1 MNIFLILILFVY
13 NYVVLLFPQVQKTS
27 EIRLKHLTTACDEV
41 TKFEEELS
49 KFDEW
54 LTQSCKEL
62 DRQEELIR
70 DLDNFSR
77 VMEQQKVEYSQG
89 EPLLKKIKSYSYRSD
104 CIVGRNLRVKS
115 THTLKEE
122 AG

>member
-1 MNIFLILILFVY
+1 MVLIY
-13 NYVVLLFPQVQKTS
+13 NVVLLFPQVQKTS

-77 VMEQQKVEYSQG
+77 VMEQQKVKYSQG
-89 EPLLKKIKSYSYRSD
+89 EPLLKKIKSYSYK
-104 CIVGRNLRVKS
+104 IV
-115 THTLKEE
+115 
-122 AG
+122 

>member
-1 MNIFLILILFVY
+1 M
-13 NYVVLLFPQVQKTS
+13 LFPQVQKTS

-77 VMEQQKVEYSQG
+77 VMEQQKVEYSQE
-89 EPLLKKIKSYSYRSD
+89 EPLLKKSD
-104 CIVGRNLRVKS
+104 
-115 THTLKEE
+115 HTPIDKEE
-122 AG
+122 ISELNQLVLLRRRQVDYV